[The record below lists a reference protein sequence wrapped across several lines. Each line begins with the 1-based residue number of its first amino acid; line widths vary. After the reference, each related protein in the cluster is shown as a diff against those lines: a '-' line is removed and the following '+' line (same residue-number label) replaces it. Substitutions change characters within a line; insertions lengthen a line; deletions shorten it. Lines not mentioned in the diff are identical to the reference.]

1 MKLPYIILVFAFF
14 FFVTCTDQTNQEE
27 KSQNRYVDGQNLVS
41 KSLPKTTIK
50 IAPGFHFVGRFDF
63 VIKAMSEEYEA
74 SLRGK
79 PVAEGERFVFAK
91 TDSLNPDWVE
101 KLFIVQFEG
110 FYENL
115 DLTYNYDLSNGIQM
129 GDLKYRNN
137 TWFYNNQENIAQN
150 PEGEAAK
157 TQRLLEEKGLKTKD
171 EVLMSRFV
179 TVVDESRKNEM
190 IIYYLEFGENN
201 DFSLTDYDAGNYEKI
216 FVGNFEMQLIKRS
229 LQSFEILKE

>member
-1 MKLPYIILVFAFF
+1 MKLPFKLLALLFVFF
-14 FFVTCTDQTNQEE
+14 TSCTSSTKQVE
-27 KSQNRYVDGQNLVS
+27 KTANRYVEGENLIS

-50 IAPGFHFVGRFDF
+50 IASEFDFVGRFDF

-79 PVAEGERFVFAK
+79 PIAEGERFVFAK
-91 TDSLNPDWVE
+91 IDSLHPGLVE

-115 DLTYNYDLSNGIQM
+115 DLTYNYDLSNGTQM
-129 GDLKYRNN
+129 GDFKYRNN
-137 TWFYNNQENIAQN
+137 TWFYNNKENILQN

-157 TQRLLEEKGLKTKD
+157 TQKLLEEHGLKTKD

-179 TVVDESRKNEM
+179 TVVDEYRKYEM
-190 IIYYLEFGENN
+190 IIYYLEFADNH
-201 DFSLTDYDAGNYEKI
+201 DFSLAELEAGNYDDV
-216 FVGNFEMQLIKRS
+216 FVENLELQIIERS
-229 LQSFEILKE
+229 LDSFQILN

>member
-1 MKLPYIILVFAFF
+1 MKLPNKSLVFLLILFIA
-14 FFVTCTDQTNQEE
+14 CTNQNDQTEAI
-27 KSQNRYVDGQNLVS
+27 QNRYVEGQNLVS

-50 IAPGFHFVGRFDF
+50 IASEFDFVGKFDF

-79 PVAEGERFVFAK
+79 PIADGERFVFAK
-91 TDSLNPDWVE
+91 LDSLNPKLVE

-115 DLTYNYDLSNGIQM
+115 DLTYNYDLSSGTQM
-129 GDLKYRNN
+129 GDFKYRNN
-137 TWFYNNQENIAQN
+137 TWFYNNKENIDRN

-157 TQRLLEEKGLKTKD
+157 TQKLLAEKGLKTKD

-179 TVVDESRKNEM
+179 TVVDENRKYEM
-190 IIYYLEFGENN
+190 IIYYLEFAENH
-201 DFSLTDYDAGNYEKI
+201 DFSLADFEAGNYDESL
-216 FVGNFEMQLIKRS
+216 VENLEMNLIERS
-229 LQSFEILKE
+229 LDSFQILN